1 MKEWVETWDG
11 TLVEV
16 EVGEEHE
23 DYYLGRKIDENDFK
37 LRYGESIKV
46 KPEDIKDDGTED
58 DLSVV
63 FQNMNACV
71 NEFFGKAEKMFE
83 EERDFYGT

>member
-1 MKEWVETWDG
+1 MSTWVETWDG
-11 TLVEV
+11 TIIEV
-16 EVGEEHE
+16 EEVHE

-37 LRYGESIKV
+37 LRYGEKIKV

-58 DLSVV
+58 DLASI
-63 FQNMNACV
+63 FDKMDDTV
-71 NEFFGKAEKMFE
+71 NEFFDKAEKMFE